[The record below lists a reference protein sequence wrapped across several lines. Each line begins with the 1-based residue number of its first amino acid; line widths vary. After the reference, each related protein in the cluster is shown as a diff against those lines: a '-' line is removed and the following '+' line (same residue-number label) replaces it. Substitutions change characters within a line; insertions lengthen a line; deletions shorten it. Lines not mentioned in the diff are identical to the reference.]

1 MAKLLAAPEIVANPD
16 YQRVADLL
24 DVLGRI
30 RLRLAELENRINTE
44 QIDLID
50 RYREEVVTLQAEEE
64 TAVAELEQLATK
76 NPQWFETRQS
86 VKTLTGVIKYKHSD
100 ELVADDEESR

>member
-64 TAVAELEQLATK
+64 TAVRLLMRDHRRIAHPVSRAV
-76 NPQWFETRQS
+76 RR
-86 VKTLTGVIKYKHSD
+86 
-100 ELVADDEESR
+100 LVSEISTARTVTP